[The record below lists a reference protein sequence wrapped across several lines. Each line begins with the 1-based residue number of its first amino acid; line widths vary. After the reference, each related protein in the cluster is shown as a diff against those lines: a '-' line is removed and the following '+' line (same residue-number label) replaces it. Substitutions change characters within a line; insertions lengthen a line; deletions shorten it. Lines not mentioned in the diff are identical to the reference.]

1 MERGSIMRAR
11 ELAVLRKSL
20 AKLTRTQR
28 QRLVAEL
35 VAELAAE
42 ERQIAAVAVIEEGG
56 FKDQV
61 QKVKRDDA

>member
-35 VAELAAE
+35 AAE
-42 ERQIAAVAVIEEGG
+42 ERLSFPRNFVCQG
-56 FKDQV
+56 
-61 QKVKRDDA
+61 